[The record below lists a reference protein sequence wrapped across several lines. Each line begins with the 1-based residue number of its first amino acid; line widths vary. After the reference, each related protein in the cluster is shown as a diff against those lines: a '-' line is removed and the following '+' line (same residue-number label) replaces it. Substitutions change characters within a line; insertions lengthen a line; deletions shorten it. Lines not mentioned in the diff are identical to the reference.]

1 MWASVARAGAGAG
14 AAGRSMALVGRARG
28 ARAGPGR
35 GRGARPA
42 AGRGPGGAPADPQG
56 RGRRCRASKGFG
68 AAEEAT
74 AAEAEA
80 EGTAAGAAAEAAGAE
95 GELMAV
101 EKLGRKRGRRR
112 VKQKVVSPVVES
124 ISGDAPLSM
133 SQQVE
138 TAFVSVLLFL
148 GVLILAEGVFIGGA
162 GFLSEGLDDFA
173 LKVVYPA
180 FTPTV
185 GVFLAGSTVYG
196 FLKTRDGLT
205 DAP

>member
-1 MWASVARAGAGAG
+1 
-14 AAGRSMALVGRARG
+14 
-28 ARAGPGR
+28 
-35 GRGARPA
+35 
-42 AGRGPGGAPADPQG
+42 
-56 RGRRCRASKGFG
+56 
-68 AAEEAT
+68 
-74 AAEAEA
+74 
-80 EGTAAGAAAEAAGAE
+80 
-95 GELMAV
+95 MAV

-185 GVFLAGSTVYG
+185 GVFLTGSTVYG